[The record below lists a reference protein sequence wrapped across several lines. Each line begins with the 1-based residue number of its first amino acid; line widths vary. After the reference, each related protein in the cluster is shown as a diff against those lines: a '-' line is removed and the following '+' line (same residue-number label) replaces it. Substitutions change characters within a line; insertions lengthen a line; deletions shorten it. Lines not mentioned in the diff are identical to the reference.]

1 MLVTFR
7 TKAYANITMFGD
19 VAKQLL
25 TLMGHS
31 GTIQSALTAKDVPAA
46 LARLEAAIA
55 QRKAAEADDAPAE
68 TERERDADD
77 APRKVVLSQ
86 RAVPLLELLRAA
98 GHPDLADEVERELIG
113 RNVVTGRWT
122 FQLVEEYDEGYYET
136 FRRIENDVRTR
147 LMEGRRHVHEAEMKE
162 RRRTHGLPGHTAVP
176 GDESRDG
183 L

>member
-31 GTIQSALTAKDVPAA
+31 GTIPSALTADDVPAA

-55 QRKAAEADDAPAE
+55 QRKAAEADDTPAE
-68 TERERDADD
+68 GERDRNADD
-77 APRKVVLSQ
+77 APRKVALSQ

-98 GHPDLADEVERELIG
+98 AANHADVM
-113 RNVVTGRWT
+113 W
-122 FQLVEEYDEGYYET
+122 
-136 FRRIENDVRTR
+136 
-147 LMEGRRHVHEAEMKE
+147 
-162 RRRTHGLPGHTAVP
+162 
-176 GDESRDG
+176 DG
-183 L
+183 